1 MNRDEYEQ
9 YQAQGALQQQQAE
22 AQQSAYAPQ
31 MFEQMQQSQAILV
44 ETTNPSKIV
53 DSIMLRL
60 RGLQRLPDGTEIK
73 IAEPKVNKIGYEKIW
88 FILDSHIN
96 QNIILSHLEEQNV
109 SNIITSLGKDLV
121 HVLTLNWKEWGIK
134 DKNDLDAINNSI
146 LVNVFMALKRA
157 EGQNEKNWLG
167 KISLEHISG
176 MPRLPQMKKD
186 SFWSKF
192 KL

>member
-1 MNRDEYEQ
+1 MNREDYEN
-9 YQAQGALQQQQAE
+9 YQAQGAIQQQQAE
-22 AQQSAYAPQ
+22 QQQSAYAPQ

-53 DSIMLRL
+53 DTIMLRL
-60 RGLQRLPDGTEIK
+60 RGLKRMPDGTEIK
-73 IAEPKVNKIGYEKIW
+73 IAKAKVNEIGYEKIW
-88 FILDSHIN
+88 FLLDSHIN

-109 SNIITSLGKDLV
+109 SNIITTLGEDLV
-121 HVLTLNWKEWGIK
+121 DMLSLNWKEWGIT
-134 DKNDLDAINNSI
+134 DKNDLDAINNCI
-146 LVNVFMALKRA
+146 LVNIFMALKRA

-192 KL
+192 RL